1 MQSTYLFPLE
11 QELWFQALSELD
23 EDLEAKK
30 NPNLSYRKLLRQ
42 LANKNYQNLL
52 HAFAE
57 SLIYRNSS
65 LSEAV
70 MQNKLSEGLE
80 LAALADLE
88 LVSGLLRRDWHG
100 DCEVLTKTPLVPLDQ
115 LSKATQDNHVTST
128 MQKLRGTVSDLWLHL
143 KNHYKQHGTGL
154 LAKYNAFKF
163 SNQILEGIAH
173 PVDISLTQL
182 QQLESQVGSLK
193 ANTEA
198 FLKGFLAQ
206 HCLLYG
212 PRGSGKS
219 TAVRAL
225 LKDYASAG
233 LRLVELAPYEL
244 NDLEPLM
251 ESLRG
256 RPHFY
261 IIFVDDLSFDADDNS
276 YQPLKTL
283 LEGSITQKPS
293 NTLIYAT
300 SNRRNLVKEQ
310 FSDRPDP
317 LNDDVH
323 GWDTQNEKLALS
335 DRFGLSITFPSA
347 SQKRYLEIVTGLAK
361 KHNLDSNDLRARAIR
376 YAEWGNG
383 YSGRTAQQFITSSL
397 AGLA

>member
-11 QELWFQALSELD
+11 QELWFQALSELH
-23 EDLEAKK
+23 EDLENKLNPEKSYK
-30 NPNLSYRKLLRQ
+30 NLLRQ
-42 LANKNYQNLL
+42 LTNARYENVS
-52 HAFAE
+52 HAFAD
-57 SLIYRNSS
+57 SLIYKNSS
-65 LSEAV
+65 LSESL
-70 MQNKLSEGLE
+70 MQGAFSQGLE

-88 LVSGLLRRDWHG
+88 LITGWLRRDWH
-100 DCEVLTKTPLVPLDQ
+100 DESVLLSKTSLVPLEQ
-115 LSKATQDNHVTST
+115 LSNSTSDSHIT
-128 MQKLRGTVSDLWLHL
+128 SMIQKLRGNVGDLWQHL
-143 KNHYKQHGTGL
+143 QSHYKQHGTGL
-154 LAKYNAFKF
+154 LAKYRAFKY
-163 SNQILEGIAH
+163 SHQKLEGIEH

-182 QQLESQVGSLK
+182 QQLESQVSSLK

-233 LRLVELAPYEL
+233 LRLVELAAYEL
-244 NDLEPLM
+244 NDLETLM
-251 ESLRG
+251 ETLRG
-256 RPHFY
+256 RPHYY

-283 LEGSITQKPS
+283 LEGSITQKPR

-310 FSDRPDP
+310 FTDRPDP

-347 SQKRYLEIVTGLAK
+347 SQKRYLEIVMGLAQK
-361 KHNLDSNDLRARAIR
+361 NNLLTNDLKARAIR

-383 YSGRTAQQFITSSL
+383 YSGRTAQQFITTAI